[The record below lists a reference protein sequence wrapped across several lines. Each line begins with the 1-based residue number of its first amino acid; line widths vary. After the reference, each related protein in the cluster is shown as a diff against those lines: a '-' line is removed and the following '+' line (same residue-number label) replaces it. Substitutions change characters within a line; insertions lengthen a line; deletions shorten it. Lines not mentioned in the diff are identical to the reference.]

1 MNDVLEPTEQVAD
14 DGYYDKNEACQQN
27 IAPGVG
33 ALTPYGMAGLGATRA
48 MTLAEREQRQR
59 DAAAQQ
65 AIYILEQARQIRENP
80 ALMADVRAH
89 IRKLRDDGAALL
101 DDLG

>member
-1 MNDVLEPTEQVAD
+1 MSEDVMAPTEQVAY
-14 DGYYDKNEACQQN
+14 DGYYDNAAQQQTN
-27 IAPGVG
+27 AALARP
-33 ALTPYGMAGLGATRA
+33 LTPYGMPGLEQTRA
-48 MTLAEREQRQR
+48 MTIAEREQQKR

-65 AIYILEQARQIRENP
+65 AIYILEQARQIRANV
-80 ALMADVRAH
+80 ALMVDVRAR